1 MRHPLLALAALFGG
15 GCLVADAAAGLPE
28 TLVLGV
34 LALCLLGLAV
44 GARPAAAGL
53 ALGAAAFALGA
64 LAGEAEALR
73 FGDGALRRS
82 LMAGTWGAQ
91 PVRLSGLVRG
101 DARPWDGRLDILLD
115 VVEVKGHGRA
125 EAVRGRVRV
134 EVRGEAA
141 LPALSDGER
150 VAVWARLRPEEPVVG
165 VRRGIVARG
174 YCKTARLLERG
185 GEGDAGLLR
194 RITARA
200 RARLRATL
208 MDSLIPGPERGLVLA
223 MVLGDRSELD
233 EETAEAFRASGTY
246 HVLALSG
253 AQVAL
258 VAGLIV
264 GGLRWLRV
272 GPGLEAIL
280 TSAAVWFYALLV
292 GGDVPIVRAALM
304 ASAVLA
310 GRAFDLAGDTA
321 NTLGLAALALLALRP
336 SYAWDV
342 GFQLS
347 FGATLGILLLVR
359 PLGRGVPSLP
369 LRADLAVV
377 ASVAA
382 QAVLS
387 PLLAL
392 QFHRLAPAALVLNL
406 AAVPLSAAV
415 LLSGLAALALAPVP
429 LAGPLA
435 ADVAWVAAHA
445 LRRSGDLGPLGPWL
459 DVRVA
464 SPTWVVMAIHVAAL
478 TLLVRGRRGR
488 GLGLLAVSHLG
499 LLVGPPPLTG
509 DGRLH
514 LSVLDVGQGDCLLL
528 RSPSGRA
535 LLVDTGGSWNP
546 RFDVGE
552 RRVAP
557 VLWRLGIRRL
567 DALLVTHAH
576 GDHVGGAPFLLR
588 HFSVGE
594 VWAGP
599 APIESPGWRR
609 LDRAARRAGTGQR
622 ALARGA
628 VLSWDGVGLRVL
640 GPAPPNGPPRRA
652 RNEDSVV
659 LAVRLGAVAFLLPG
673 DVEGEAE
680 DGLVVPPSFV
690 VKVPHHGSR
699 TSSRPPLVRA
709 ARPRLAV
716 ASLGARNPF
725 GYPHREV
732 VERYREAGALFL
744 RTDRDGQVDVA
755 TDGRRVWVRA
765 VGEALERRLR

>member
-1 MRHPLLALAALFGG
+1 MRRPVLVLAALFGA
-15 GCLVADAAAGLPE
+15 GCLAADAGGSIPE
-28 TLVLGV
+28 AFVLG
-34 LALCLLGLAV
+34 ALVVWLLGLALA
-44 GARPAAAGL
+44 ARPVEAGL

-64 LAGEAEALR
+64 FAAEVEALR
-73 FGDGALRRS
+73 FRDGALRQA
-82 LMAGTWGAQ
+82 LVADAWGPH
-91 PVRLSGLVRG
+91 PVRLTGVVRG
-101 DARPWDGRLDILLD
+101 DARPRDGRLRVMLD
-115 VVEVKGHGRA
+115 VEEVKARGRS
-125 EAVRGRVRV
+125 EARRGRVRI
-134 EVRGEAA
+134 EVGGQTQ
-141 LPALSDGER
+141 LPALTDGDR
-150 VAVWARLRPEEPVVG
+150 VVVWATLRPEERAVG

-174 YCKTARLLERG
+174 YCKTALLLERR
-185 GEGDAGLLR
+185 GEGGASRIR
-194 RITARA
+194 RLTARV
-200 RARLRATL
+200 RGRLRATL
-208 MDSLIPGPERGLVLA
+208 MTALLPGPERGLVLA

-272 GPGLEAIL
+272 GPGLEAVV
-280 TSAAVWFYALLV
+280 TSTAVWFYALLV

-310 GRAFDLAGDTA
+310 GRAFDLAGDAA
-321 NTLGLAALALLALRP
+321 NTLGLTALALLVVRP
-336 SYAWDV
+336 AYAWDV

-347 FGATLGILLLVR
+347 FGATLGILLLVG
-359 PLGRGVPSLP
+359 PLGRGVPALP
-369 LRADLAVV
+369 LRVDLALV

-392 QFHRLAPAALVLNL
+392 QFHRLAPGALFLNL
-406 AAVPLSAAV
+406 AAVPLSGAV
-415 LLSGLAALALAPVP
+415 LLAGLGTIALAPVP
-429 LAGPLA
+429 VLGPLA
-435 ADVAWVAAHA
+435 ADLAWIAAHA

-464 SPTWVVMAIHVAAL
+464 APTVVVVGLHVAAL

-488 GLGLLAVSHLG
+488 GLGLLVVSHLG
-499 LLVGPPPLTG
+499 LLAGPSPLTG

-528 RSPSGRA
+528 RSPSGRV

-557 VLWRLGIRRL
+557 VLWRAGIRRL
-567 DALLVTHAH
+567 DALLLTHAH
-576 GDHVGGAPFLLR
+576 GDHVGGAPFLLGAF
-588 HFSVGE
+588 HVEE

-599 APIESPGWRR
+599 APLESPRWLR
-609 LDRAARRAGTGQR
+609 LDRALRAAGVGRRA
-622 ALARGA
+622 LVDGA
-628 VLSWDGVGLRVL
+628 AMDWDGVELNVL
-640 GPAPPNGPPRRA
+640 GPPPPGRPLRRS

-659 LAVRLGAVAFLLPG
+659 LLAQLGAVAFLLPG
-673 DVEGEAE
+673 DVEGAAE
-680 DGLVVPPSFV
+680 DRLLLSPTVV

-699 TSSRPPLVRA
+699 SSSRPRLVRL
-709 ARPRLAV
+709 ARPRVAV

-725 GYPHREV
+725 GYPHPEV

-755 TDGRRVWVRA
+755 TDGSRVWVRVA
-765 VGEALERRLR
+765 AEALERRIR

>member
-1 MRHPLLALAALFGG
+1 MRRPLLALAAFFGA
-15 GCLVADAAAGLPE
+15 GCVAADPGAGASE
-28 TLVLGV
+28 ALG
-34 LALCLLGLAV
+34 LALLALLLLGLALV
-44 GARPAAAGL
+44 ARPAEAAL

-64 LAGEAEALR
+64 LAGETEALR
-73 FGDGALRRS
+73 FEAGALRQA
-82 LMAGTWGAQ
+82 LVAEAWGPE
-91 PVRLSGLVRG
+91 PVRLTGCVRG
-101 DARPWDGRLDILLD
+101 DARPRDGRLRVTLD
-115 VVEVKGHGRA
+115 VEEVEARGRR
-125 EAVRGRVRV
+125 EACRGRVRL
-134 EVRGEAA
+134 EVGGLTE
-141 LPALSDGER
+141 LPALTDGDR
-150 VAVWARLRPEEPVVG
+150 VAVWASLRPEEPADG
-165 VRRGIVARG
+165 VRRGLVARG
-174 YCKTARLLERG
+174 YCKTALLLERRG
-185 GEGDAGLLR
+185 GGGAGLLR
-194 RITARA
+194 SLAARV
-200 RARLRATL
+200 RVRLRATL
-208 MDSLIPGPERGLVLA
+208 MTALLPGPERGLVLA

-264 GGLRWLRV
+264 AGLRWLRV
-272 GPGLEAIL
+272 GPGPEAVL

-304 ASAVLA
+304 ASAILA
-310 GRAFDLAGDTA
+310 GRAFDLAGDAA
-321 NTLGLAALALLALRP
+321 NILGFAALALLVVRP
-336 SYAWDV
+336 GYAWDV

-347 FGATLGILLLVR
+347 FGATLGILALVG
-359 PLGRGVPSLP
+359 PLGRGVPALP
-369 LRADLAVV
+369 LRADLALV
-377 ASVAA
+377 ASLAA

-392 QFHRLAPAALVLNL
+392 QFHRLAPAALFLNL
-406 AAVPLSAAV
+406 AAVPLSGAV
-415 LLSGLAALALAPVP
+415 LLAGLGTLALAPVP
-429 LAGPLA
+429 LLGPLA
-435 ADVAWVAAHA
+435 ADLAWIAAHA

-464 SPTWVVMAIHVAAL
+464 APTWVVIGIHVAAL
-478 TLLVRGRRGR
+478 TLVVRGRRGP
-488 GLGLLAVSHLG
+488 GLGLLVVSHLG
-499 LLVGPPPLTG
+499 LLAGAPPLTG

-528 RSPSGRA
+528 RSPSGRV

-557 VLWRLGIRRL
+557 VLWRSGIRRL
-567 DALLVTHAH
+567 DAILLTHAH
-576 GDHVGGAPFLLR
+576 SDHVGGAPFLLR
-588 HFSVGE
+588 AFHVEE

-599 APIESPGWRR
+599 APLESSDWRR
-609 LDRAARRAGTGQR
+609 LDRVLRGAGVSRR

-628 VLSWDGVGLRVL
+628 VIGWDGVELRVL
-640 GPAPPNGPPRRA
+640 GPLPPGPPPRRA

-659 LAVRLGAVAFLLPG
+659 LVARLGAVAFLLPG

-680 DGLVVPPSFV
+680 DRLLLPPAAV

-699 TSSRPPLVRA
+699 SSSRPPFVHST
-709 ARPRLAV
+709 RPRLAV

-732 VERYREAGALFL
+732 VQRYQEAGALFL

-755 TDGRRVWVRA
+755 TDGTRVWVRGA
-765 VGEALERRLR
+765 AEALERRIR